1 MPCSNCRRL
10 HSQTSIKTPH
20 WYFGNRN
27 TCNFPGG
34 INSRG
39 NYLKAKIRDHEG
51 EDESILTSNQIS
63 EMWGQLNNSDRCY
76 YINALIRDWGDK
88 ISNIICFLG
97 AQREN
102 VPSYNIILSYKT
114 ALTISN
120 MPQNEDHDIISQ
132 YNHRERNVI
141 EYYFMKANND
151 SSDRRRVPW
160 GYAFRHIRD
169 YQTRLINSIQQQLD
183 IPEFDDGPV
192 SVSDTDAP
200 EIQEPN
206 VQSVVLR
213 RALQRVVRR
222 LDRSNEAALRVVV
235 ARQEARRANIEAE
248 RRSARS
254 SQISNRRFVAPTPSS
269 NLHPSSLCP
278 VCTEDFVSNAG
289 IVNAPCGHQ
298 LCVAC
303 YSNMVVTT
311 GLSDINCPVC
321 RGTIVNCPPESS

>member
-1 MPCSNCRRL
+1 MPCSNCRIL

-169 YQTRLINSIQQQLD
+169 SQT
-183 IPEFDDGPV
+183 
-192 SVSDTDAP
+192 
-200 EIQEPN
+200 
-206 VQSVVLR
+206 
-213 RALQRVVRR
+213 RVVRGM
-222 LDRSNEAALRVVV
+222 LHEIDI
-235 ARQEARRANIEAE
+235 RA
-248 RRSARS
+248 
-254 SQISNRRFVAPTPSS
+254 
-269 NLHPSSLCP
+269 
-278 VCTEDFVSNAG
+278 
-289 IVNAPCGHQ
+289 
-298 LCVAC
+298 
-303 YSNMVVTT
+303 
-311 GLSDINCPVC
+311 
-321 RGTIVNCPPESS
+321 